1 MTNQKL
7 THFDTDGD
15 AHMVNVGE
23 KDRTLRHAIA
33 EGYIEMDAK
42 TRNLV
47 ERGGHKKGDVLS
59 IARLAGIMGAKQTSN
74 LIPMC
79 HPLSLTHIEVKFEI
93 DAALNRVRCVVM
105 IESVDRTGVEM
116 EAMNAVQ
123 ITLLTIYDMCKKVDR
138 GMTIGPVRLIEKSG
152 GSSGTWKRSYDK

>member
-7 THFDTDGD
+7 THFDIDGN
-15 AHMVNVGE
+15 AHMVDVGE
-23 KDRTLRHAIA
+23 KSRTLRCAIA
-33 EGYIEMDAK
+33 EGYIGMEPN
-42 TRNLV
+42 TLNLI
-47 ERGGHKKGDVLS
+47 ESGGHKKGDVLS

-74 LIPMC
+74 LIPLC
-79 HPLSLTHIEVKFEI
+79 HPISLTHIEVKFEI
-93 DAALNRVRCVVM
+93 DTAGNRVRCTVM

-138 GMTIGPVRLIEKSG
+138 GMTIGPVRLLEKAG
-152 GSSGTWKRSYDK
+152 GSSGSWKRSYDK